1 MAENADAIVQAGIR
15 AYKAGNKDE
24 ARALLLKATDIDQYN
39 EDAWLWLSGLLES
52 PEEQRQCLE
61 NVLVINPANERARK
75 GLDHLLGKAK
85 PAPPPAPEPPPAPRA
100 SSVLSTSVEWAAP
113 EESVPTTG
121 RAFTSDPGDVDYD
134 AWVSDLNIA
143 TPQRSTMPFATDN
156 VTFDDDA
163 LTQGPFGAEAIFTGA
178 DDDSSFEPLRTARRA
193 DDEDEVS
200 LPSEANAAL
209 DAVSAALAAPPPA
222 PLAAAPLAVSAA
234 KASSPFD
241 GIDLD
246 VGDFGKEETDAAAGI
261 SPRDARKAR
270 REAEKAAKAAAKAER
285 EAKKTAYLPES
296 KLDPQSRAVIQDLQ
310 VIPREIEPTRLPG
323 TRERQPILLVA
334 TFILLVLLNIG
345 AAALVI
351 NRILVPL
358 S

>member
-39 EDAWLWLSGLLES
+39 EDAWLWLSGLLDS

-85 PAPPPAPEPPPAPRA
+85 PAPPPPSAPPRA

-121 RAFTSDPGDVDYD
+121 RAFTSDPADVDYD

-143 TPQRSTMPFATDN
+143 SPQRSAMPFSTDN
-156 VTFDDDA
+156 VTFDDDP
-163 LTQGPFGAEAIFTGA
+163 LTQGPFGAGSIFTGTE
-178 DDDSSFEPLRTARRA
+178 DDSSFEPLRTVAQI
-193 DDEDEVS
+193 DDEEVS

-222 PLAAAPLAVSAA
+222 PMPASPLAVPAA
-234 KASSPFD
+234 KAPSPFD

-246 VGDFGKEETDAAAGI
+246 VGDFGKEETDSTAGI
-261 SPRDARKAR
+261 SPREARKAR

-323 TRERQPILLVA
+323 THERQPILLVA
-334 TFILLVLLNIG
+334 AFIVLVLLNIG

>member
-75 GLDHLLGKAK
+75 GLDYLLGKAK
-85 PAPPPAPEPPPAPRA
+85 PAPASEPPPAPRA
-100 SSVLSTSVEWAAP
+100 SSGLSTSVEWAAP
-113 EESVPTTG
+113 EEPIPTTG
-121 RAFTSDPGDVDYD
+121 RAFTSNPADLDYD
-134 AWVSDLNIA
+134 AWVSDLNITA
-143 TPQRSTMPFATDN
+143 PRRGAKPFSTDN
-156 VTFDDDA
+156 VTFDDDV
-163 LTQGPFGAEAIFTGA
+163 LTQGPFGSDAIFTST
-178 DDDSSFEPLRTARRA
+178 DDDGSFEPLRAA
-193 DDEDEVS
+193 PSPSLDEKVS
-200 LPSEANAAL
+200 LPAEANAAL
-209 DAVSAALAAPPPA
+209 DAVSAALSATPPA
-222 PLAAAPLAVSAA
+222 PAAPLAVPAA
-234 KASSPFD
+234 KAPSPFD

-246 VGDFGKEETDAAAGI
+246 VGDFGKDEANTPAVI
-261 SPRDARKAR
+261 SPREARKAR

-285 EAKKTAYLPES
+285 DAKKAAYLPES
-296 KLDPQSRAVIQDLQ
+296 ELDPQSRAVIQDLQ

-323 TRERQPILLVA
+323 TREKQPIPLVIA
-334 TFILLVLLNIG
+334 FILLILLNAG
-345 AAALVI
+345 AAVLVI

>member
-85 PAPPPAPEPPPAPRA
+85 PAPPPAPDPPPAPPRA

-121 RAFTSDPGDVDYD
+121 RAFTSDPADVDYD
-134 AWVSDLNIA
+134 AWVNDLNIA
-143 TPQRSTMPFATDN
+143 TPQRGAMPFSTDN
-156 VTFDDDA
+156 ATFDDDP
-163 LTQGPFGAEAIFTGA
+163 LTQGPFGTDAIFIGT
-178 DDDSSFEPLRTARRA
+178 DDDSSFEPLRGAA
-193 DDEDEVS
+193 SPGYDEEES

-209 DAVSAALAAPPPA
+209 DAISAALSAPPPLPA
-222 PLAAAPLAVSAA
+222 PPLAVPAA
-234 KASSPFD
+234 KAPSPFD
-241 GIDLD
+241 GIELD
-246 VGDFGKEETDAAAGI
+246 VGDFGKDEAGAPAVI
-261 SPRDARKAR
+261 SPREARQAR

-285 EAKKTAYLPES
+285 EAKKSAYLPES

-334 TFILLVLLNIG
+334 AFIVLVLLNVG
-345 AAALVI
+345 VAALVI